1 MQLSSQGR
9 HDKCLELKSDNWD
22 GTRNVR
28 SVYILEV
35 NQYDSAT
42 DWLAVREELRMTSW
56 FIGWINDAGICAS
69 L

>member
-1 MQLSSQGR
+1 MQLSGQRR

-35 NQYDSAT
+35 NQHDSAT
-42 DWLAVREELRMTSW
+42 D
-56 FIGWINDAGICAS
+56 
-69 L
+69 